1 MQIDLPQTLGYFG
14 GIAAGLAFG
23 ILEPPLAAFIAA
35 IPILKMLADPAAPQP
50 VRLVGEMLQGAAKPV
65 GSDGEGTI
73 QLADPH
79 RAWQDLKHLEAP
91 GSPSQPAPG
100 KPLDECQEW
109 SRS

>member
-35 IPILKMLADPAAPQP
+35 IPILKMLANPAAPQP
-50 VRLVGEMLQGAAKPV
+50 VRFVGEMLQGAAKPV

-79 RAWQDLKHLEAP
+79 RAWQDLKRLEAS
-91 GSPSQPAPG
+91 GSPSQPAPAN
-100 KPLDECQEW
+100 P
-109 SRS
+109 SR